1 MEPTWLPS
9 RKPITYPSLTKSA
22 AADVCVIG
30 GGITGIL
37 CAYRLAAA
45 GRRVL
50 VLEAHRIGSDA
61 TAKTTAFIT
70 QAIDTDPEEL
80 SSLFGQAT
88 AKNVWDSG
96 AAAIDEFE
104 RIIKKERLSCQFMR
118 CPAII
123 YPGSVEQKRDVRQF
137 VSALG
142 RLGYKGTMDEDCF
155 ILPRQAKFHPI
166 QFLEGMARRMAKW
179 ARKVKIHENTKATDI
194 KEDHGRII
202 ITTESGHEV
211 TCSDVVI
218 ATYEPL
224 GNPWD
229 TFLKK
234 GMYKT
239 FVMEIA
245 VRRNPRPE
253 GIYWDL
259 SNPYHYYRVDRMDK
273 GTDRIILGGADHKA
287 ILPLDE
293 AKQFEL
299 LTNHLEEVLHVTDYE
314 KVSQWSGPILEPTDG
329 LPLIGRYKPH
339 HYVATAFSGN
349 GMTYAMIAS
358 MIITDQIM
366 EVENPYASTYNPE
379 RMPTIKQLAQKAEDY
394 IEELGTAVIKPRT
407 KKAKRID

>member
-1 MEPTWLPS
+1 MEPTWLVG

-22 AADVCVIG
+22 STDVCVIG
-30 GGITGIL
+30 GGVTGIL

-50 VLEAHRIGSDA
+50 VLEAEQLATEA

-88 AKNVWDSG
+88 AKAIWDSG
-96 AAAIDEFE
+96 AQALDEFE
-104 RIIKKERLSCQFMR
+104 RIIKKERLSCQFIR

-123 YPGSVEQKRDVRQF
+123 YPSSTEQKRDVRQF

-142 RLGYKGTMDEDCF
+142 RIGYKGTMDEDCF
-155 ILPRQAKFHPI
+155 ILPRQAKFHPV
-166 QFLEGMARRMAKW
+166 QFIESLSRRLAKLP
-179 ARKVKIHENTKATDI
+179 RQVKIHEQTKATSV
-194 KEDHGRII
+194 KEDHGRLVVS
-202 ITTESGHEV
+202 TENGSDV

-259 SNPYHYYRVDRMDK
+259 SNPYHYYRVDRMGK

-293 AKQFEL
+293 SKQFEL
-299 LTNHLEEVLHVTDYE
+299 LTNHLEEVLHITDYE
-314 KVSQWSGPILEPTDG
+314 TITTWTGPILEPTDG

-349 GMTYAMIAS
+349 GMTYAMLAS

-366 EVENPYASTYNPE
+366 EAENPYASIYNPE
-379 RMPTIKQLAQKAEDY
+379 RMPSIKQLVQKAEDY
-394 IEELGTAVIKPRT
+394 IEELDTAVIKPRT
-407 KKAKRID
+407 RKAKRID